1 MKFEKWQAC
10 GNDFILVERSEL
22 AEDLGPDAVRRLCH
36 RRFAIGADGILVI
49 GPPAGRRWPVAIHNA
64 DGSLAE
70 SCGNGSRCVG
80 RYLLERHGGDECELQ
95 TAGGVVRVR
104 RRGNDIGIEIDA
116 PRVAAPVRVGQAWQA
131 TPVSTGNAHLV
142 IFVDDPADA
151 ALGAIAA
158 VARAEA
164 GEANVGVATVR
175 ARDLIDLRVDERG
188 AGETLACGTGAC
200 AAVAAAAERGE
211 VDETVAVRLPGGTL
225 SVRRR
230 AGQYELWGPAE
241 RVYEGSA

>member
-1 MKFEKWQAC
+1 MKFEKWQGC

-22 AEDLGPDAVRRLCH
+22 EQHLDPDAVRRLCH
-36 RRFAIGADGILVI
+36 RRFGIGADGILVI
-49 GPPAGRRWPVAIHNA
+49 GAPRGRRWPVAIHNA

-80 RYLLERHGGDECELQ
+80 RYLLGRHGGDECELD
-95 TAGGVVRVR
+95 TRGGVVHVR
-104 RRGNDIGIEIDA
+104 RRGADVGIEIAA
-116 PRVAAPVRVGQAWQA
+116 PRVAAPVPVGQAWEA

-151 ALGAIAA
+151 PLGAIAL

-164 GEANVGVATVR
+164 GDANVGVATVR
-175 ARDLIDLRVDERG
+175 ARDLIELRVDERG
-188 AGETLACGTGAC
+188 AGEILACGTGAC
-200 AAVAAAAERGE
+200 AAVAAAAERGG

-225 SVRRR
+225 SVRRGAER
-230 AGQYELWGPAE
+230 YELWGPAE
-241 RVYEGSA
+241 RVYEGVA